1 MIKDKGQ
8 FLAKAKSMIVQ
19 NIQKRTVFT
28 RADLNRL
35 ISLSPH
41 VDLNPCFLITLQA
54 LTETRYI
61 DILEVPNRGKL
72 PTYPSE
78 ALNNIWS
85 IKSTPPDSFASDTQI
100 FPIEGTQKVST
111 CPNCNGAGE
120 ISRVCWSCGGSGS
133 RVCSSCAGSGS
144 IVREEYVGSGRTVV
158 RREVC
163 TYCGGRG
170 KEVCSSCSGTG
181 RVIETCSRCDGY
193 GSVVSF
199 TAVICNFKPHKWER
213 VVSRWN
219 LPFKLLQ
226 SMKEESVFEA
236 AVSPQIIPQLSKF
249 PKEVQEEV
257 KGLVGEMKELVGG
270 DTRLIRN
277 LLTIKTIP
285 AACVTFRILGVEGN
299 AWLLGKDFER
309 LYLPKVPL
317 TFDSW
322 VKLKDWFSVALAALS
337 LLGFGLLRLGIH
349 FHSLGDVSVFLLFL
363 GGGLWAVSG
372 LVLFVRR
379 PIAGLVLFAL
389 TTLTFLLFRL
399 FDLVLYEVRK

>member
-1 MIKDKGQ
+1 MIEDKGQ

-35 ISLSPH
+35 VSLSPH
-41 VDLNPCFLITLQA
+41 VDLSPCFLITLQA

-61 DILEVPNRGKL
+61 DTLEAPNKGRL
-72 PTYPSE
+72 PTFPSK

-85 IKSTPPDSFASDTQI
+85 INSTPPNSFTSDRQI
-100 FPIEGTQKVST
+100 FPIEGTQRVST
-111 CPNCNGAGE
+111 CPNCEGAGE
-120 ISRVCWSCGGSGS
+120 ISRACWSCGGSGS
-133 RVCSSCAGSGS
+133 IVCPSCAGSGS
-144 IVREEYVGSGRTVV
+144 IVRDEYVGSGRTVV
-158 RREVC
+158 KREVC
-163 TYCGGRG
+163 SHCGGRG
-170 KEVCSSCSGTG
+170 REVCFSCHGTG
-181 RVIETCSRCDGY
+181 RVIVTCSRCDGY

-199 TAVICNFKPHKWER
+199 KAVICNFKPYKWEKA
-213 VVSRWN
+213 VSRWN

-257 KGLVGEMKELVGG
+257 KGLVGEMKGLVES

-299 AWLLGKDFER
+299 AWLLGKDFEG

-322 VKLKDWFSVALAALS
+322 VRLKDWLSVALAALS
-337 LLGFGLLRLGIH
+337 LLGFGFLRLGIH
-349 FHSLGDVSVFLLFL
+349 FRSLGDVSVFLLFL
-363 GGGLWAVSG
+363 GGGLWAVSN

-389 TTLTFLLFRL
+389 TALTFLF
-399 FDLVLYEVRK
+399 FPPP